1 MGAHPHR
8 SGPVRDQMRDQ
19 VRSRVRTWMSPLNV
33 HIAAAVLLVLLNLW
47 FALQLL
53 LTGSGGSTR
62 GQEAI
67 DAARAQGI
75 AAELAARPL
84 RGLDTKVAISQEGAK
99 HFYDLRLP
107 YGYADV
113 ATELGTLGQRTGVR
127 LSRVQY
133 VQTPPVNGLTEARL
147 DAAITGDYKPL
158 AQFINGLERD
168 RLFFLIQRI
177 TLNGTQ
183 NGQVNLR
190 LGLTTYLREP
200 MPSLA
205 AAQAENGG
213 RP

>member
-1 MGAHPHR
+1 MSTTPLLVNPEPNRLGQ
-8 SGPVRDQMRDQ
+8 VRDQ
-19 VRSRVRTWMSPLNV
+19 VRVWMSPLNV
-33 HIAAAVLLVLLNLW
+33 HIAVAVLLILLNLW
-47 FALQLL
+47 FAIQLM
-53 LTGSGGSTR
+53 LTGTGGSSR

-67 DAARAQGI
+67 DAARAQQA

-84 RGLDTKVAISQEGAK
+84 RGLDSKVVISKGGAQ
-99 HFYDLRLP
+99 HFYDTRLP

-113 ATELGTLGQRTGVR
+113 ATDLGALRQRTGVR

-133 VQTPPVNGLTEARL
+133 VQAPPANGLTEIRL
-147 DAAITGDYKPL
+147 DAAVTGEYKPL
-158 AQFINGLERD
+158 ALFINGLERD
-168 RLFFLIQRI
+168 RSFFMIQRI

-200 MPSLA
+200 MPALA
-205 AAQAENGG
+205 AAQAESGT